1 ARLPDPSLTV
11 DERELAEP
19 RRALVLR
26 APGAQNVG
34 ARLRFD
40 LDDASRLEADAQAA
54 HDRAAYVE
62 RLRRRDDTVGA
73 LRVRCGEDLLGRQ
86 VRDVL
91 DAVDGGRAAS
101 GKAGGRKQPD
111 REV

>member
-1 ARLPDPSLTV
+1 MDHALVDARAIPVPDRGCVGVSEREVARRVLVEQCVEEGDARLPDPSLTV

-19 RRALVLR
+19 RRPLVLC

-54 HDRAAYVE
+54 HDRAAYV
-62 RLRRRDDTVGA
+62 
-73 LRVRCGEDLLGRQ
+73 
-86 VRDVL
+86 
-91 DAVDGGRAAS
+91 
-101 GKAGGRKQPD
+101 
-111 REV
+111 